1 MIACN
6 NAYYLVQVKHEK
18 KMEAQIWVKWAKI
31 RLKNLFFF
39 FFFFPFSQ
47 VWFINF
53 PLYSTG

>member
-18 KMEAQIWVKWAKI
+18 KMEAQIWVKRAKI
-31 RLKNLFFF
+31 RLKNLF

>member
-18 KMEAQIWVKWAKI
+18 KMEAQIWVKRAKI
-31 RLKNLFFF
+31 RLKNLFF